1 MSNKDTEQNKLD
13 QDKTDQKEVDQ
24 VKVGQEKVD
33 QEKIY
38 KDEEFITLHKEYQS
52 VSTEMPAESTD
63 SNILRAAHSALNS
76 QDEKNHKIVTVK
88 PRKVNKHAWY
98 VPVSYV
104 AIIVISLSV
113 FLKLAFETELIE
125 IEPNG
130 AGFAEESFLLEVDR
144 SYSDKQDKSLSEQEI
159 SIESLQRQK
168 TELQAARSDEMS
180 RLKRKQRAAS
190 EKNVQLQ
197 HQAASASLA
206 TPAPL
211 KSEAV
216 KENAAAAEIVS
227 PKALM
232 SLPADESK
240 SVMDSAAEVESESG
254 WKPQSLI
261 EKMPIEAENERQ
273 MEQISEL
280 VRLFENRQLE
290 KLRKA
295 LLVYR
300 KSYPYNKETDL
311 LPQAIQEQEKR
322 WLAEKEVKSSH
333 N

>member
-1 MSNKDTEQNKLD
+1 MSNKDIEQNKTR
-13 QDKTDQKEVDQ
+13 QDKPDQKEIDQ
-24 VKVGQEKVD
+24 KEID
-33 QEKIY
+33 QKEIDQKEIDQ
-38 KDEEFITLHKEYQS
+38 DEEFLTLHKEYQS

-76 QDEKNHKIVTVK
+76 QHENNHEVVSIKPEKI
-88 PRKVNKHAWY
+88 NKHAWY
-98 VPVSYV
+98 VPISYV

-125 IEPNG
+125 TEPNG
-130 AGFAEESFLLEVDR
+130 ADFTEDSFLPEVNR
-144 SYSDKQDKSLSEQEI
+144 TYSDKQEKSPGEQKI

-168 TELQAARSDEMS
+168 TELQTARLDEMS
-180 RLKRKQRAAS
+180 RLKRKQRTVS
-190 EKNVQLQ
+190 DKHLQLQ
-197 HQAASASLA
+197 QQAASASLA
-206 TPAPL
+206 TQAPI

-216 KENAAAAEIVS
+216 NESAAAAEIVS
-227 PKALM
+227 PTALM
-232 SLPADESK
+232 PLPADGPK
-240 SVMDSAAEVESESG
+240 SVMDSAAEVKSG
-254 WKPQSLI
+254 SGLKQQSLI
-261 EKMPIEAENERQ
+261 QKKPIEVENEQQ
-273 MEQISEL
+273 MKQISEL

-322 WLAEKEVKSSH
+322 WLAEKEVKSLNH
-333 N
+333 